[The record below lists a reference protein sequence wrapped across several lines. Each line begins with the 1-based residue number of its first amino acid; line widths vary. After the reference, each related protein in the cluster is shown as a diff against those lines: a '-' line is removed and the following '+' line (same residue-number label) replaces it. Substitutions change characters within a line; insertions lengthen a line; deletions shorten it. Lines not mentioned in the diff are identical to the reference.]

1 MEEDA
6 MAGLLAGL
14 RILDLTNVLAGPFC
28 CYQLAQLGAEVIKV
42 ETPGTGDLARQLG
55 ADPELNRRLMGAS
68 FLAQNAGKRSIT
80 LNLKDARAR
89 DAFMRLVKTSDVVV
103 ENFRP
108 GVMERLGLNYERLKA
123 LKPNLIYCA
132 ISGFGQDGPLRL
144 NPAYDQIVQGLSGV
158 MSVTGDAQSAPL
170 RVGYP
175 VADTMGGITAA
186 YAISAALFRRE
197 RSGEG
202 EFIDVSMLESTLVA
216 MGWVVS
222 NWLIAGVWPQPLG
235 NDNMTA
241 SPSGAFRTGAGLLN
255 IAANQ
260 QQQFETLCRL
270 IGRPELVSDPRF
282 AGREDRKNHRAVL
295 SAEIEKALAA
305 RSAAEWS
312 AILNEN
318 GVPAG
323 EVLDVPAVLE
333 HPQIVE
339 RGLVHSFDDVPDVDD
354 GVSVVRSGFRLAS
367 GDPAPAAPPPALGAD
382 TGSLL
387 TEIGYSTSEIDE
399 LKRDNAI

>member
-1 MEEDA
+1 
-6 MAGLLAGL
+6 MAGLLAGV
-14 RILDLTNVLAGPFC
+14 RVLDLTNVLAGPFC
-28 CYQLAQLGAEVIKV
+28 CYQLAQLGADVIKV

-55 ADPELNRRLMGAS
+55 ADPELNRRLMGTS

-80 LNLKDARAR
+80 LNLKNPNARE
-89 DAFMRLVKTSDVVV
+89 AFLRLVASADVVV

-108 GVMERLGLNYERLKA
+108 GVMDRLGLGFDTLKA
-123 LKPNLIYCA
+123 AKPNLIYCA

-144 NPAYDQIVQGLSGV
+144 NPAYDQIIQGLSGV

-202 EFIDVSMLESTLVA
+202 ELIDVSMLESTLVA
-216 MGWVVS
+216 MAWVVS
-222 NWLIAGVWPQPLG
+222 NWLIAGVRPQPFG
-235 NDNMTA
+235 NENMTA
-241 SPSGAFRTGAGLLN
+241 SPSGAFRTGTGLLN

-260 QQQFETLCRL
+260 QQQFETLCEL
-270 IGRPELVSDPRF
+270 IDRPELARDPRF
-282 AGREDRKNHRAVL
+282 AGREDRKTNRFAL
-295 SAEIEKALAA
+295 NAEIERALVT
-305 RSAAEWS
+305 RPAAEWS
-312 AILNEN
+312 KLMNDR

-323 EVLDVPAVLE
+323 EVLDVPSILE

-339 RGLVHSFDDVPDVDD
+339 RGLLSTFDDVPNVEAN
-354 GVSVVRSGFRLAS
+354 VSVVRSGFRLAS
-367 GDPAPAAPPPALGAD
+367 GDPAPASPPPALGAD
-382 TGSLL
+382 TTIVLKEL
-387 TEIGYSTSEIDE
+387 GYSEAEIDA
-399 LKRDNAI
+399 LIGDKAI